1 MPRVDPA
8 HSTTS
13 RPTVVNPTKTLE
25 LFTIFLNFFRSLYAP
40 VLDHVTPALILAE
53 LPL

>member
-1 MPRVDPA
+1 MGFMVQVLECRKN
-8 HSTTS
+8 S
-13 RPTVVNPTKTLE
+13 TKTLN
-25 LFTIFLNFFRSLYAP
+25 LIPIFLNFFRGLYAP